1 MALGRNKKTKS
12 VILRKLS
19 WSLLIPSTLKQTL
32 KKQKDTSN
40 TDTQHS
46 DAQSHTV
53 PPAQFGLKDITI
65 RTLESVQV
73 KYFLSH
79 KKFLFKVSMQL
90 T

>member
-1 MALGRNKKTKS
+1 MVPSHPINFKTNTTKTKD
-12 VILRKLS
+12 K
-19 WSLLIPSTLKQTL
+19 T
-32 KKQKDTSN
+32 N

-53 PPAQFGLKDITI
+53 PPAQFGSKDITI
-65 RTLESVQV
+65 RTLMLESVQV

-79 KKFLFKVSMQL
+79 KKISFKVPMQL